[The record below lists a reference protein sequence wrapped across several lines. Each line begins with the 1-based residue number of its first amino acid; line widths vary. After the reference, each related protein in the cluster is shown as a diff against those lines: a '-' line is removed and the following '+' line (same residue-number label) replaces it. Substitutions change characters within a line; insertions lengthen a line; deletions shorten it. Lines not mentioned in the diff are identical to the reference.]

1 MKIIIALVIATM
13 SMHSVS
19 AQIHWSETKD
29 WKLYK
34 AKTSILFKSTPD
46 SLALMN
52 AYPLNRDSII
62 AFLNESTI
70 LPKETPV
77 AAWMGGFAA
86 TFKYDGKLRKLL
98 ISSYGGY
105 VFDSESK
112 RYYQLPSERKDEWF
126 EYINSCASNL

>member
-1 MKIIIALVIATM
+1 MKIIIALVMATM

-34 AKTSILFKSTPD
+34 AKTSILFKSAPD

-70 LPKETPV
+70 LPKETP
-77 AAWMGGFAA
+77 AATWMGGFAA

-112 RYYQLPSERKDEWF
+112 RYYQLPSERKNEWF

>member
-1 MKIIIALVIATM
+1 MKFVTSVALVIM

-70 LPKETPV
+70 LPKETPA

-112 RYYQLPSERKDEWF
+112 RYYQLPSERKNEWF
-126 EYINSCASNL
+126 EYINCCASSL

>member
-1 MKIIIALVIATM
+1 MRIVILLIMAIM
-13 SMHSVS
+13 SMQFVS

-34 AKTSILFKSTPD
+34 ANTSILFRSPPD
-46 SLALMN
+46 SLAILK

-62 AFLNESTI
+62 AFLNEATI
-70 LPKETPV
+70 LPKETPS
-77 AAWMGGFAA
+77 ATWMGGFAA
-86 TFKYDGKLRKLL
+86 TFKYDGKRRKLL

-112 RYYQLPSERKDEWF
+112 RYYQLPSESKNEWF